1 METMTPDIQREIQV
15 GKITLTLV
23 HPDKVRVWD
32 AWMMK
37 AVTVKVDDMEAVLR
51 LMIESRE
58 GGE

>member
-1 METMTPDIQREIQV
+1 MDTLEADIPREIQV

-23 HPDKVRVWD
+23 HPGKVRVWD

-37 AVTVKVDDMEAVLR
+37 AITVKVDDMEAVLR